1 MLIKAADDQSA
12 LLEDLERRAAGTGAD
27 ARQATRDLRIRRA
40 GIKGERDSAY
50 LIDFHFAEAPNWAVI
65 HDLRIEHGNRVAQI
79 DHLLINR
86 WLDFYVLESKHF
98 HAGIK
103 ITEDGEFLQWN
114 AYRKSFE
121 GMASPLE
128 QNERHI
134 EVLKDAVSRIELP
147 VRLGVRIPPSF
158 NSLVLVASK
167 ARIDRPRKFDTGRV
181 IKADQFKK
189 RIWKDID
196 EESPLLGLFRTA
208 AKIVS
213 KETLE
218 GVARQMV
225 ALHRP
230 LNRDAKPMQEQ
241 PDATPPAPR
250 NSARPRA
257 PASIPTP
264 TPRPQAPE
272 PVVVGAPSCNSCNGA
287 DGSILYGRYG
297 YYFKCGGCEGNTA
310 IRFSCQPGH
319 KPRLRKSGDEFYRDC
334 KQCGSSDLFHRNQ
347 SAPA

>member
-12 LLEDLERRAAGTGAD
+12 LLDDLERRAAGTGAD
-27 ARQATRDLRIRRA
+27 AKQATRELRIRRA

-50 LIDFHFAEAPNWAVI
+50 LIDFHFADAPNWAVI
-65 HDLRIEHGNRVAQI
+65 HDLRIEQGNRVAQI

-114 AYRKSFE
+114 AFQKRFE
-121 GMASPLE
+121 GLASPLE

-147 VRLGVRIPPSF
+147 LRLGVRIPPSF
-158 NSLVLVASK
+158 SSLVLVAAK

-181 IKADQFKK
+181 IKADQLKK

-196 EESPLLGLFRTA
+196 EESPLLGLLRTA

-213 KETLE
+213 RETLE
-218 GVARQMV
+218 GVARQLA

-230 LNRDAKPMQEQ
+230 LNR
-241 PDATPPAPR
+241 T
-250 NSARPRA
+250 
-257 PASIPTP
+257 T
-264 TPRPQAPE
+264 APE
-272 PVVVGAPSCNSCNGA
+272 PVRPGAPSCSSCNGA
-287 DGSILYGRYG
+287 AGSILYGRYG
-297 YYFKCGGCEGNTA
+297 YYFKCDGCEGNTA
-310 IRFSCQPGH
+310 IRFTCQPGH
-319 KPRLRKSGDEFYRDC
+319 KPRLRKSGDAFYRDC
-334 KQCGSSDLFHRNQ
+334 TQCGSSDLFHRNQ
-347 SAPA
+347 SARA

>member
-12 LLEDLERRAAGTGAD
+12 LLDDLERRAAGNGAD
-27 ARQATRDLRIRRA
+27 AKQATRELRIRRA

-50 LIDFHFAEAPNWAVI
+50 LIDFHFADAPNWAVI

-114 AYRKSFE
+114 AFQKRFE

-158 NSLVLVASK
+158 HSLVLVAAK

-181 IKADQFKK
+181 IKADQLKK

-196 EESPLLGLFRTA
+196 EESPLLGLLRTA

-213 KETLE
+213 RETLE
-218 GVARQMV
+218 GVARQLA

-230 LNRDAKPMQEQ
+230 LNR
-241 PDATPPAPR
+241 T
-250 NSARPRA
+250 
-257 PASIPTP
+257 T
-264 TPRPQAPE
+264 APE
-272 PVVVGAPSCNSCNGA
+272 PVRPGTPSCSACNGA
-287 DGSILYGRYG
+287 AGSILYGRYG
-297 YYFKCGGCEGNTA
+297 YYFKCDGCQGNTA
-310 IRFSCQPGH
+310 IRFTCEPGH
-319 KPRLRKSGDEFYRDC
+319 TPRLRKSGDAFYRDC
-334 KQCGSSDLFHRNQ
+334 TQCGSSDLFHRNQ
-347 SAPA
+347 SARA

>member
-27 ARQATRDLRIRRA
+27 ARRATRDLRIRRA

-50 LIDFHFAEAPNWAVI
+50 LIDFHFGEASNWAVI

-98 HAGIK
+98 HAGVK

-128 QNERHI
+128 QNERHV

-158 NSLVLVASK
+158 HSLVLVAAK

-181 IKADQFKK
+181 IKADQLKK

-196 EESPLLGLFRTA
+196 EESPLLGLLRTA
-208 AKIVS
+208 ARIVS
-213 KETLE
+213 RETLE
-218 GVARQMV
+218 GVAKQLV
-225 ALHRP
+225 TLHCP
-230 LNRDAKPMQEQ
+230 LSHHAAPFQKQ
-241 PDATPPAPR
+241 PDAPPQLPH
-250 NSARPRA
+250 
-257 PASIPTP
+257 PAKPKAAVPVPAPTP
-264 TPRPQAPE
+264 TPQTPE
-272 PVVVGAPSCNSCNGA
+272 TRAIGSPSCKACNGPGGA
-287 DGSILYGRYG
+287 ILYGKYG
-297 YYFKCGGCEGNTA
+297 YYFKCDACEDNTA
-310 IRFSCQPGH
+310 IRFTCQPGH
-319 KPRLRKSGDEFYRDC
+319 APRLRKSGDEFYRDC
-334 KQCGSSDLFHRNQ
+334 KQCGSSDLFHRNP
-347 SAPA
+347 SATA